1 MNAFTSDLIDQGAT
15 FEELRQSINFL
26 LAKEIFEIFLEIMG
40 TRSPCGAFFID
51 FVESAQFQ
59 NKITILSLYP
69 LSDLSYKVGYNL
81 TSFTSCSSCISDN
94 KAPILSDSLLSLYY
108 D

>member
-15 FEELRQSINFL
+15 FEELGQSINFL
-26 LAKEIFEIFLEIMG
+26 LATEIFEIFLEIMG

-59 NKITILSLYP
+59 KKLIFFPCILYLTCRTRLDTI
-69 LSDLSYKVGYNL
+69 
-81 TSFTSCSSCISDN
+81 
-94 KAPILSDSLLSLYY
+94 
-108 D
+108 